1 MKDKIEKI
9 LRLET
14 KIRRIILVI
23 VVLFLTTTFSA
34 QALTGS
40 NTGESWENAVY
51 GSGYN
56 KQSFDKGA
64 FENLVRS
71 AINSIV
77 GCGYTT
83 LCPDTDRSGALGK
96 SVELAT
102 VMYDNPPAS
111 GVTYVAY
118 LMDNIGIVEPAYAQ
132 QTPAGFGFNAFTGIL
147 PLWRAFRNIAYI
159 IFVLVF
165 AAIGFSIMFRQ
176 RISPQAV
183 MTIQAALPKVIIALI
198 MVTFSYA
205 IAGFM
210 IDISYVLFL
219 VILRGIETMGG
230 ITTVQATGIENDYL
244 SGGFLQ
250 TIGRIIGTGLGAIR
264 DILGGVLPNKPN
276 LPTLPSFP

>member
-1 MKDKIEKI
+1 
-9 LRLET
+9 
-14 KIRRIILVI
+14 
-23 VVLFLTTTFSA
+23 
-34 QALTGS
+34 
-40 NTGESWENAVY
+40 
-51 GSGYN
+51 
-56 KQSFDKGA
+56 
-64 FENLVRS
+64 
-71 AINSIV
+71 
-77 GCGYTT
+77 
-83 LCPDTDRSGALGK
+83 
-96 SVELAT
+96 
-102 VMYDNPPAS
+102 
-111 GVTYVAY
+111 
-118 LMDNIGIVEPAYAQ
+118 
-132 QTPAGFGFNAFTGIL
+132 
-147 PLWRAFRNIAYI
+147 
-159 IFVLVF
+159 
-165 AAIGFSIMFRQ
+165 MFRQ